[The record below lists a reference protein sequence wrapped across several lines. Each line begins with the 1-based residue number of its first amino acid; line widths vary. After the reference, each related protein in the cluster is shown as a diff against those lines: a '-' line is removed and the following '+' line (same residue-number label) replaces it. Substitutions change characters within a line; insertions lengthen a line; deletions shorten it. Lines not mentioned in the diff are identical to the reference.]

1 MAKSALMAMLR
12 RAASIAQKSNET
24 GIPADELLGMLDVKR
39 SYPVGNRTPDFA
51 NSPISRRHLLH
62 GGLAAATAVAAATF
76 TREGALAQQRGRSPI
91 LVVGAGISGLTAA
104 YRLRQGGVRADIIEA
119 TNRVGGRIRTVS
131 KVAGTAISADLGGE
145 FIDTGH
151 TTLISLAT
159 ELGLRAIDLV
169 EAQQGL
175 VKDTFFFEGRRF
187 SLQQIIADFAPLAS
201 KISSDL
207 QAVGD
212 EFSYQDFT
220 EAAEKLDNLSISQY
234 LDQADTSTIVRQL
247 LRIAYTTEFGRD
259 SEEQSALNLLFLIGA
274 EADSFELYGNSDER
288 YQIEGGNTQIV
299 NRLAGQLSGSIET
312 GTILEA
318 ITLLPDGRY
327 RVSLRSGQSAID
339 RTYERV
345 LLTLPFSTLRDV
357 KINVPL
363 PQPKLRAIQ
372 QLGYGTNSKLVT
384 GYRSRIWRELYQS
397 TASVFTDLGFQNSWE
412 ATPFAPTGN
421 GLVTNF
427 TGGKQGL
434 AIGSGTPEDQAQKFL
449 GQFERVF
456 PGVKNLRS
464 GKAVRAFWSG
474 ERFFKGSYS
483 CYLVGQWTQM
493 YGVEGERVG
502 NIYFAGEHT
511 SLENQ
516 GYMEGGCETG
526 QRAAVEILQDL
537 GLTGSADAVN
547 ARSASSLNQRRPSR
561 KVPGAR
567 NLGNRKPSI
576 R

>member
-1 MAKSALMAMLR
+1 MAKSGLMAMLR
-12 RAASIAQKSNET
+12 RAANIAQKSRET
-24 GIPADELLGMLDVKR
+24 GIPADELLGMLTAGI
-39 SYPVGNRTPDFA
+39 P
-51 NSPISRRHLLH
+51 NSPISRRSLLH
-62 GGLAAATAVAAATF
+62 GGLAAAGAVAAATF
-76 TREGALAQQRGRSPI
+76 TREEGGAFAQQGGRSPI
-91 LVVGAGISGLTAA
+91 LVVGAGIAGLTAA
-104 YRLRQGGVRADIIEA
+104 YRLRQAGVRADIIEA
-119 TNRVGGRIRTVS
+119 TNRVGGRIRTIP
-131 KVAGTAISADLGGE
+131 KAAGTLIPVDVGGA

-151 TTLISLAT
+151 TNLISLAT
-159 ELGLRAIDLV
+159 ELGLRAIDL
-169 EAQQGL
+169 AQVQSGL
-175 VKDTFFFEGRRF
+175 VKDTFFFQGRRF
-187 SLQQIIADFAPLAS
+187 SLEQIIAEFAPLAS
-201 KISSDL
+201 KISADL

-212 EFSYQDFT
+212 EISYQDFT
-220 EAAEKLDNLSISQY
+220 EAAERLDNLSIAEY
-234 LDQADTSTIVRQL
+234 LDQAETSTIVRQL
-247 LRIAYTTEFGRD
+247 LRIAYTGEYGRD
-259 SEEQSALNLLFLIGA
+259 PEEQSALNLLFLIGS
-274 EADSFELYGNSDER
+274 EAGSFELYGNSDER
-288 YQIEGGNTQIV
+288 YEIDGGNSQII
-299 NRLAGQLSGSIET
+299 NSLASQLSGSIEA
-312 GTILEA
+312 GTVLEA

-327 RVSLRSGQSAID
+327 RVNLRSGQSAFE

-363 PQPKLRAIQ
+363 PQPKRRAIE

-384 GYRSRIWRELYQS
+384 GYRSRIWRELYRS
-397 TASVFTDLGFQNSWE
+397 TASVYSDLGFQNTWE
-412 ATPFAPTGN
+412 ATPFVPTPN

-434 AIGSGTPEDQAQKFL
+434 SIGAGTPEDQAQKFL
-449 GQFERVF
+449 NQFERVF
-456 PGVKNLRS
+456 PGVSNLRS
-464 GKAVRAFWSG
+464 GKAVRAYWPG
-474 ERFFKGSYS
+474 ERFSKGSYA

-502 NIYFAGEHT
+502 NLYFAGEHT

-537 GLTGSADAVN
+537 GLIPSVDALNV
-547 ARSASSLNQRRPSR
+547 RTASSLNNRRPSR

>member
-1 MAKSALMAMLR
+1 MAKSALMAILR
-12 RAASIAQKSNET
+12 RAASIAQKSRET
-24 GIPADELLGMLDVKR
+24 GIPADELLGMLDD
-39 SYPVGNRTPDFA
+39 RTSNF
-51 NSPISRRHLLH
+51 PISRRGLLH
-62 GGLAAATAVAAATF
+62 GGLAAAGAVAAATF
-76 TREGALAQQRGRSPI
+76 TREGAFAQQRGRSPI
-91 LVVGAGISGLTAA
+91 LVVGAGIAGLTAA
-104 YRLRQGGVRADIIEA
+104 YRLWQGGVRADIIEA
-119 TNRVGGRIRTVS
+119 TNRVGGRIRTLP
-131 KVAGTAISADLGGE
+131 KVAGTQIYADVGGE

-159 ELGLRAIDLV
+159 ELGLQARDLV
-169 EAQQGL
+169 EAQRGL
-175 VKDTFFFEGRRF
+175 VKDTFFFQGRRF
-187 SLQQIIADFAPLAS
+187 SLAQIIADFAPLAS
-201 KISSDL
+201 KINADL
-207 QAVGD
+207 GTIGD

-220 EAAEKLDNLSISQY
+220 EAAERLDNLSIAEY
-234 LDQADTSTIVRQL
+234 LDQGNTSAIVRQL
-247 LRIAYTTEFGRD
+247 LRVAYTTEFGRD
-259 SEEQSALNLLFLIGA
+259 PEEQSALNLLFLIGT
-274 EADSFELYGNSDER
+274 EADSFQLYGNSDER
-288 YQIEGGNTQIV
+288 YQIDGGNSQII
-299 NRLAGQLSGSIET
+299 NRLADRLSGSIET
-312 GTILEA
+312 GTVLEA

-327 RVSLRSGQSAID
+327 RVNLRSGQSAID

-357 KINVPL
+357 RINVPL
-363 PQPKLRAIQ
+363 PQPKLRAIE

-384 GYRSRIWRELYQS
+384 GYRSRIWRELYRS

-412 ATPFAPTGN
+412 STPFAPTAN
-421 GLVTNF
+421 GLVTDF

-434 AIGSGTPEDQAQKFL
+434 AIGAGTPEDQAQRFL
-449 GQFERVF
+449 NQFERVF
-456 PGVKNLRS
+456 PGARNLRT
-464 GKAVRAFWSG
+464 GKAVRAFWPG

-502 NIYFAGEHT
+502 NLYFAGEHT

-526 QRAAVEILQDL
+526 QRAALEILEDL
-537 GLTGSADAVN
+537 GLTGSADALN

-567 NLGNRKPSI
+567 NLRNRKPSI

>member
-12 RAASIAQKSNET
+12 RAASIAQKSRET
-24 GIPADELLGMLDVKR
+24 GIPADELLGMVTSR
-39 SYPVGNRTPDFA
+39 SSNF
-51 NSPISRRHLLH
+51 PISRRQLLH
-62 GGLAAATAVAAATF
+62 GGLAAAGAVAAATF
-76 TREGALAQQRGRSPI
+76 TREGAFAQQGGRSPI
-91 LVVGAGISGLTAA
+91 LVVGAGIAGLTAA
-104 YRLRQGGVRADIIEA
+104 YRLRQAGVRADVIEA
-119 TNRVGGRIRTVS
+119 TNRVGGRIRTAP
-131 KVAGTAISADLGGE
+131 KVAGTLIPVDLGGE

-159 ELGLRAIDLV
+159 QLGLQAIDLV
-169 EAQQGL
+169 NVQQGL
-175 VKDTFFFEGRRF
+175 VKDTFFFQGRRF
-187 SLQQIIADFAPLAS
+187 SLEQLIADFAPLAS
-201 KISSDL
+201 KITTDL
-207 QAVGD
+207 EAVGNNI
-212 EFSYQDFT
+212 SYQDFT
-220 EAAEKLDNLSISQY
+220 EAAERLDNLSIAQY
-234 LDQADTSTIVRQL
+234 LDGADTSTIVRQL
-247 LRIAYTTEFGRD
+247 LRIAYTTEYGRD

-274 EADSFELYGNSDER
+274 ESGSFQLYGNSDER
-288 YQIEGGNTQIV
+288 YQIEGGNSQIV
-299 NRLAGQLSGSIET
+299 NRLADQLSGSIEV
-312 GTILEA
+312 GTVLEA

-357 KINVPL
+357 NINVPL

-372 QLGYGTNSKLVT
+372 QLGYGTNSKLIT
-384 GYRSRIWRELYQS
+384 GYRSRIWREIYQS
-397 TASVFTDLGFQNSWE
+397 TASVYTDLGFQNSWE

-434 AIGSGTPEDQAQKFL
+434 AIGSGTPEDHAQQFL
-449 GQFERVF
+449 GQFEKVF
-456 PGVKNLRS
+456 PGVSNLRT
-464 GKAVRAFWSG
+464 GKAVRAFWQG
-474 ERFFKGSYS
+474 ERFSKGSYS

-493 YGVEGERVG
+493 HRVEGERLG

-526 QRAAVEILQDL
+526 QRAALEILKDL
-537 GLTGSADAVN
+537 GLTTPASAVN
-547 ARSASSLNQRRPSR
+547 PRTASSLNQRRPSR
-561 KVPGAR
+561 KVPGSQIFENR
-567 NLGNRKPSI
+567 NPSI

>member
-12 RAASIAQKSNET
+12 RAASIAQKSRET
-24 GIPADELLGMLDVKR
+24 GIPADELLGMLAD
-39 SYPVGNRTPDFA
+39 RTSNF
-51 NSPISRRHLLH
+51 PISRRQLLH
-62 GGLAAATAVAAATF
+62 GGLAVASAAAAATF
-76 TREGALAQQRGRSPI
+76 TREGAFAQQGGRSPI

-104 YRLRQGGVRADIIEA
+104 YRLRQAGVRADIIEA
-119 TNRVGGRIRTVS
+119 TNRVGGRIRTAS
-131 KVAGTAISADLGGE
+131 KVAGTLISADLGGE
-145 FIDTGH
+145 YIDTGH

-159 ELGLRAIDLV
+159 ELGLQAIDLLGV
-169 EAQQGL
+169 QRGL
-175 VKDTFFFEGRRF
+175 VKDTFFLDGRRF
-187 SLQQIIADFAPLAS
+187 SQEQLIADFAPLAT
-201 KISSDL
+201 KISADW

-212 EFSYQDFT
+212 NFSYLDFT
-220 EAAEKLDNLSISQY
+220 ETAERLDNISIAQY
-234 LDQADTSTIVRQL
+234 LDGADTSTIVRQL
-247 LRIAYTTEFGRD
+247 LRIAYTAEYGRD
-259 SEEQSALNLLFLIGA
+259 PEEQSALNLLFLIGS
-274 EADSFELYGNSDER
+274 EPNTFELYGNSDER
-288 YQIEGGNTQIV
+288 YQLEGGNSQIV
-299 NRLAGQLSGSIET
+299 NRLADQLSGSIEA
-312 GTILEA
+312 GTVLEA

-327 RVSLRSGQSAID
+327 RVNLRSGQSAFE

-363 PQPKLRAIQ
+363 PQPKRRAIE

-384 GYRSRIWRELYQS
+384 GYRSRIWREVYQS
-397 TASVFTDLGFQNSWE
+397 TASVYTDLGFQNSSE

-434 AIGSGTPEDQAQKFL
+434 AIGSGTPEDHAKQFL

-456 PGVKNLRS
+456 PGVSNLRT

-502 NIYFAGEHT
+502 NLYFAGEHT

-526 QRAAVEILQDL
+526 QRAAFEILQDL
-537 GLTGSADAVN
+537 GLTGSADALN
-547 ARSASSLNQRRPSR
+547 TRSASSLNQRRPSR
-561 KVPGAR
+561 KVPGTR
-567 NLGNRKPSI
+567 NLRNRNPSI

>member
-12 RAASIAQKSNET
+12 RAATIAQKSRET
-24 GIPADELLGMLDVKR
+24 GIPADELLGMLGVKR
-39 SYPVGNRTPDFA
+39 SYPVGNRTPNF
-51 NSPISRRHLLH
+51 PISRRDLLH
-62 GGLAAATAVAAATF
+62 GGLAATAAVAAATF
-76 TREGALAQQRGRSPI
+76 TREGAFAQQRGRSPI
-91 LVVGAGISGLTAA
+91 LVVGAGIAGLTAA

-119 TNRVGGRIRTVS
+119 TNRVGGRIRTLP
-131 KVAGTAISADLGGE
+131 KVAGTLIPADVGGE

-159 ELGLRAIDLV
+159 ELGLQARDLV
-169 EAQQGL
+169 EAQRGL
-175 VKDTFFFEGRRF
+175 VKDTFFLDRRRF

-201 KISSDL
+201 KIQADL

-212 EFSYQDFT
+212 ELSYQDFT
-220 EAAEKLDNLSISQY
+220 EAAERLDNLSIAQY

-247 LRIAYTTEFGRD
+247 LRIAYTTEYGRD
-259 SEEQSALNLLFLIGA
+259 PEEQSALNLLFLIGS
-274 EADSFELYGNSDER
+274 ESDSFELYGNSDER
-288 YQIEGGNTQIV
+288 YQIDGGNSQIV
-299 NRLAGQLSGSIET
+299 NRLADRLSGSIET
-312 GTILEA
+312 GTVLEA

-327 RVSLRSGQSAID
+327 RVSLRSGQRAID

-357 KINVPL
+357 RINVPL

-384 GYRSRIWRELYQS
+384 GYRSRIWRELYRS
-397 TASVFTDLGFQNSWE
+397 TASVYTDLGFQNSWE
-412 ATPFAPTGN
+412 STPFAPTPN

-427 TGGKQGL
+427 TGGKRGL
-434 AIGSGTPEDQAQKFL
+434 SIGGGTPEDQAQRFL
-449 GQFERVF
+449 NEFERVF
-456 PGVKNLRS
+456 PGVRNLRT
-464 GKAVRAFWSG
+464 GKAVRAFWPG

-502 NIYFAGEHT
+502 NLYFAGEHT

-526 QRAAVEILQDL
+526 QRAAFEILQDL
-537 GLTGSADAVN
+537 GLTAPADALN

-567 NLGNRKPSI
+567 SLGNRNPSI

>member
-24 GIPADELLGMLDVKR
+24 GIPADELLGMLGDC
-39 SYPVGNRTPDFA
+39 TPDFS
-51 NSPISRRHLLH
+51 NSPISRRALLH
-62 GGLAAATAVAAATF
+62 GGLAATAAVAAASF
-76 TREGALAQQRGRSPI
+76 TREGAFAQARGRSPI
-91 LVVGAGISGLTAA
+91 LVVGAGIAGLTAA
-104 YRLRQGGVRADIIEA
+104 YRLRQGGVRADVIEA
-119 TNRVGGRIRTVS
+119 TNRVGGRIRTAP
-131 KVAGTAISADLGGE
+131 KVAGTLISAELGGE

-151 TTLISLAT
+151 TNLISLAT
-159 ELGLRAIDLV
+159 QLGLRAIDLV
-169 EAQQGL
+169 GVQGGF
-175 VKDTFFFEGRRF
+175 VPDTFFFQGRRF
-187 SLQQIIADFAPLAS
+187 SLQQLIADFAPLAS
-201 KISSDL
+201 KITADL
-207 QAVGD
+207 KAVGD
-212 EFSYQDFT
+212 NISYQNFT
-220 EAAEKLDNLSISQY
+220 EAAERLDNLSISEY
-234 LDQADTSTIVRQL
+234 LDKADTSTIVRQL
-247 LRIAYTTEFGRD
+247 LRIAYTTEYGRD
-259 SEEQSALNLLFLIGA
+259 PEEQSALNLLFLIGA

-288 YQIEGGNTQIV
+288 YQIDGGNGQIV
-299 NRLAGQLSGSIET
+299 NRLADQLSGSIET

-327 RVSLRSGQSAID
+327 RVNLRSGQSAID

-363 PQPKLRAIQ
+363 PQPKRRAIE
-372 QLGYGTNSKLVT
+372 QLGYGTNSKLIT
-384 GYRSRIWRELYQS
+384 GYRSRIWREVYQS
-397 TASVFTDLGFQNSWE
+397 TASVYTDLGFQNSWE

-434 AIGSGTPEDQAQKFL
+434 AIGAGVPEDQAQKFL

-456 PGVKNLRS
+456 PGVRNLRI
-464 GKAVRAFWSG
+464 GKAVRAFWPG
-474 ERFFKGSYS
+474 ERFSKGSYS

-493 YGVEGERVG
+493 HRVEGERVG

-526 QRAAVEILQDL
+526 QRAASEILKDL
-537 GLTGSADAVN
+537 GLTTPANTVN
-547 ARSASSLNQRRPSR
+547 PRTASSLNQRRPSR
-561 KVPGAR
+561 KVPGSQSFENR
-567 NLGNRKPSI
+567 NPSI

>member
-12 RAASIAQKSNET
+12 RAATIAQKSSET
-24 GIPADELLGMLDVKR
+24 GIPADELLGMLT
-39 SYPVGNRTPDFA
+39 SRTSNF
-51 NSPISRRHLLH
+51 PISRRGLLH
-62 GGLAAATAVAAATF
+62 GGLAAAGAVAAATF
-76 TREGALAQQRGRSPI
+76 TREGAFAQQGGRSPI
-91 LVVGAGISGLTAA
+91 LVVGAGIAGLTAA
-104 YRLRQGGVRADIIEA
+104 YRLRQAGVRADIIEA
-119 TNRVGGRIRTVS
+119 TNRVGGRIRTIP
-131 KVAGTAISADLGGE
+131 KVAGTLIPADVGGE

-159 ELGLRAIDLV
+159 ELGLRAIDL
-169 EAQQGL
+169 AQVQSGL

-187 SLQQIIADFAPLAS
+187 PLEQIIADFAPLAT
-201 KISSDL
+201 KINEDVE
-207 QAVGD
+207 AIGD
-212 EFSYQDFT
+212 NISYLDFT
-220 EAAEKLDNLSISQY
+220 ETAERLDNLSIAEY
-234 LDQADTSTIVRQL
+234 LDQADTSTLLRQL
-247 LRIAYTTEFGRD
+247 LRVAYTVFYGRD
-259 SEEQSALNLLFLIGA
+259 SEEQSALNLLFLIGS
-274 EADSFELYGNSDER
+274 EPGSFELYGNSDER
-288 YQIEGGNTQIV
+288 YQIDGGNSQII
-299 NRLAGQLSGSIET
+299 NRLAGQLSGSIEA
-312 GTILEA
+312 GTVLEA

-327 RVSLRSGQSAID
+327 RVNLRSGQSAFD

-363 PQPKLRAIQ
+363 PQPKRRAIE
-372 QLGYGTNSKLVT
+372 QLGYGTNSKLIT
-384 GYRSRIWRELYQS
+384 GYRSRIWREIYQS
-397 TASVFTDLGFQNSWE
+397 TASVYTDLGFQNSWE
-412 ATPFAPTGN
+412 PTPFAPTGN

-434 AIGSGTPEDQAQKFL
+434 AIGSGTPEDQAQRFL

-456 PGVKNLRS
+456 PGVSNLRS
-464 GKAVRAFWSG
+464 GKAVRAYWPG
-474 ERFFKGSYS
+474 ERFSKGSYS

-502 NIYFAGEHT
+502 NLYFAGEHT

-537 GLTGSADAVN
+537 GLVASADAVN
-547 ARSASSLNQRRPSR
+547 ARTASSLNQRRPSR
-561 KVPGAR
+561 KVPGSR